1 MYIDLAVPVR
11 YIRINHEGLY
21 LWTPQVG
28 MRMNRS
34 AEIEPM
40 VPEMPTTSVRAD
52 GGEPVAAESHEAD
65 GAESEAPLV
74 PDLS

>member
-1 MYIDLAVPVR
+1 
-11 YIRINHEGLY
+11 
-21 LWTPQVG
+21 
-28 MRMNRS
+28 MNRS

-52 GGEPVAAESHEAD
+52 GGERVATEDHGAD
-65 GAESEAPLV
+65 GTDSEAPLV

>member
-1 MYIDLAVPVR
+1 
-11 YIRINHEGLY
+11 
-21 LWTPQVG
+21 